1 MAIKDQP
8 ISEVEWIPIEKVY
21 ANDYNP
27 NSVATQEMKLLY
39 VSVKKDG
46 YTQPVVT
53 IYDEKKDRYV
63 IVDGFHRYS
72 IMRRYKDIY
81 ASCEGKLPCVV
92 LKGKTMND
100 RMASTIRHNRARGK
114 HSVAGMSNIVMEML
128 INGASDLEVCNNLG
142 LEAEELIRLKYITG
156 YAKLYENNQYS
167 RAAYSEKQV
176 EEVKKYEAQVAQEG
190 GNNE

>member
-8 ISEVEWIPIEKVY
+8 ISEVQWIPIEKVY

-53 IYDEKKDRYV
+53 IYDDKKDRYV

-114 HSVAGMSNIVMEML
+114 HSVTGMSNIVMEML

-142 LEAEELIRLKYITG
+142 LEAEELVRLKYITG
-156 YAKLYENNQYS
+156 YAKLYENNEYS
-167 RAAYSEKQV
+167 KAAYSEKQV
-176 EEVKKYEAQVAQEG
+176 EELKKYEASKEDEK
-190 GNNE
+190 NE

>member
-8 ISEVEWIPIEKVY
+8 IAEVQWIPIEKVY

-53 IYDEKKDRYV
+53 IYDDKKDRYV

-114 HSVAGMSNIVMEML
+114 HSVVGMSNIVMEML
-128 INGASDLEVCNNLG
+128 LNGASDLEVCNNLG
-142 LEAEELIRLKYITG
+142 LEAEELVRLKYITG
-156 YAKLYENNQYS
+156 YAKLYENNEYS

-176 EEVKKYEAQVAQEG
+176 EEVKKYEAQEAQKG
-190 GNNE
+190 GEQ

>member
-1 MAIKDQP
+1 MIKDQP
-8 ISEVEWIPIEKVY
+8 ISEVQWIPIEKVY

-142 LEAEELIRLKYITG
+142 LEAEELVRLKYITG
-156 YAKLYENNQYS
+156 YAKLYENNEYS
-167 RAAYSEKQV
+167 RAAYTEKQI
-176 EEVKKYEAQVAQEG
+176 EELKKYEAEAKEDKE
-190 GNNE
+190 NE

>member
-1 MAIKDQP
+1 MIKDMP
-8 ISEVEWIPIEKVY
+8 IAEVQWIPIEKVH

-27 NSVATQEMKLLY
+27 NSVASQEMKLLY
-39 VSVKKDG
+39 ISVKKDG
-46 YTQPVVT
+46 YTQPVVV
-53 IYDEKKDRYV
+53 IYDEKRDRYV

-81 ASCEGKLPCVV
+81 AMCEGKLPCVV

-100 RMASTIRHNRARGK
+100 LMASTIRHNRARGK

-128 INGASDLEVCNNLG
+128 LNGATDLEICNNLG

-156 YAKLYENNQYS
+156 YARLYEDNDYT
-167 RAAYSEKQV
+167 RATMTETQAAEKAKWRA
-176 EEVKKYEAQVAQEG
+176 EHG
-190 GNNE
+190 DSD

>member
-1 MAIKDQP
+1 MIKDQP
-8 ISEVEWIPIEKVY
+8 ISEVQWIPIEKVH

-92 LKGKTMND
+92 LKGKTIND
-100 RMASTIRHNRARGK
+100 LMASTIRHNRARGK
-114 HSVAGMSNIVMEML
+114 HSVQGMSNIVMEML
-128 INGASDLEVCNNLG
+128 MNGASDLEVCNNLG
-142 LEAEELIRLKYITG
+142 LEAEELVRLKYITG
-156 YAKLYENNQYS
+156 YAKLYENNEYN

-176 EEVKKYEAQVAQEG
+176 EAVKAYERSVKENG
-190 GNNE
+190 ENNG

>member
-8 ISEVEWIPIEKVY
+8 IAEVEWIPIEKVY

-128 INGASDLEVCNNLG
+128 INGASDIEVCNNLG

-176 EEVKKYEAQVAQEG
+176 EEVKKYEESLKQEG
-190 GNNE
+190 KE

>member
-1 MAIKDQP
+1 MISDQP
-8 ISEVEWIPIEKVY
+8 IHQVEWIPIEKVH

-39 VSVKKDG
+39 RSVKADG

-72 IMRRYKDIY
+72 IMRRFKDIY

-92 LKGKTMND
+92 LHGKKDLFHHGRKG
-100 RMASTIRHNRARGK
+100 
-114 HSVAGMSNIVMEML
+114 
-128 INGASDLEVCNNLG
+128 C
-142 LEAEELIRLKYITG
+142 
-156 YAKLYENNQYS
+156 S
-167 RAAYSEKQV
+167 R
-176 EEVKKYEAQVAQEG
+176 
-190 GNNE
+190 

>member
-1 MAIKDQP
+1 MIKDQP
-8 ISEVEWIPIEKVY
+8 IATVEWIPIEKVFC
-21 ANDYNP
+21 NDYNQ
-27 NSVATQEMKLLY
+27 NSVATNEMKLLY

-72 IMRRYKDIY
+72 IMRRHKDIY

-92 LKGKTMND
+92 LRGKTMND

-114 HSVAGMSNIVMEML
+114 HSVMGMSNIVMEML
-128 INGASDLEVCNNLG
+128 MNGSSDIEICNELG
-142 LEAEELIRLKYITG
+142 MEAEELVRLKYITG
-156 YAKLYENNQYS
+156 YAKLYENNEYS
-167 RAAYSEKQV
+167 RASISENQAKEKAKWYKENYDANQS
-176 EEVKKYEAQVAQEG
+176 
-190 GNNE
+190 

>member
-1 MAIKDQP
+1 MIKDQP
-8 ISEVEWIPIEKVY
+8 ISEVQWIPIEKVH

-100 RMASTIRHNRARGK
+100 LMASTIRHNRARGK
-114 HSVAGMSNIVMEML
+114 HSVQGMSNIVMEML
-128 INGASDLEVCNNLG
+128 LNGASDLEVCNNLG
-142 LEAEELIRLKYITG
+142 LEAEELVRLKYITG
-156 YAKLYENNQYS
+156 YAKLYEGNEFC

-176 EEVKKYEAQVAQEG
+176 EEQKKWEAETQNGESQK
-190 GNNE
+190 

>member
-1 MAIKDQP
+1 MIKDMP
-8 ISEVEWIPIEKVY
+8 IAEVQWIPIEKVH

-72 IMRRYKDIY
+72 IMRRFKDIY
-81 ASCEGKLPCVV
+81 AMCEGKLPCVV
-92 LKGKTMND
+92 LKNKTMND
-100 RMASTIRHNRARGK
+100 LMASTIRHNRARGK

-128 INGASDLEVCNNLG
+128 MNGASDLEICNNIG
-142 LEAEELIRLKYITG
+142 LEAEELMRLKYITG
-156 YAKLYENNQYS
+156 YAKMYEGNEFT
-167 RAAYSEKQV
+167 RAAITEHQAAEKA
-176 EEVKKYEAQVAQEG
+176 KWEAENG
-190 GNNE
+190 

>member
-1 MAIKDQP
+1 MISDQP
-8 ISEVEWIPIEKVY
+8 IHQVEWIPIEKVH

-39 VSVKKDG
+39 RSVKADG

-72 IMRRYKDIY
+72 IMRRFKDIY

-92 LKGKTMND
+92 LHGKTMND
-100 RMASTIRHNRARGK
+100 LMASTVRHNRARGK
-114 HSVAGMSNIVMEML
+114 HSINGMSNIVMEML
-128 INGASDLEVCNNLG
+128 MNGATDLQVCNELG
-142 LEAEELIRLKYITG
+142 LEPEELLRLKHITG
-156 YAKLYENNQYS
+156 YAKLYENNS
-167 RAAYSEKQV
+167 FTRAAISENQARQLQ
-176 EEVKKYEAQVAQEG
+176 KYRKEAG
-190 GNNE
+190 TDGDC

>member
-1 MAIKDQP
+1 M
-8 ISEVEWIPIEKVY
+8 
-21 ANDYNP
+21 
-27 NSVATQEMKLLY
+27 LY

-53 IYDEKKDRYV
+53 IYDESKDRYV

-114 HSVAGMSNIVMEML
+114 HSVNGMSNIVMEML
-128 INGASDLEVCNNLG
+128 MNGATDLQICNELG
-142 LEAEELIRLKYITG
+142 MEAEELIRLKYITG
-156 YAKLYENNQYS
+156 YAKLYENNDYS
-167 RAAYSEKQV
+167 KASYSEKQ
-176 EEVKKYEAQVAQEG
+176 AQEKTKWEEENN
-190 GNNE
+190 GNM

>member
-1 MAIKDQP
+1 MRKRVNKLIADQP
-8 ISEVEWIPIEKVY
+8 ISEVQWIPIEKVF

-39 VSVKKDG
+39 VSVKQDG

-53 IYDEKKDRYV
+53 IYDDKKDRYV

-128 INGASDLEVCNNLG
+128 LNGASDLEICNSIG

-156 YAKLYENNQYS
+156 YAKLYENNEYS

-176 EEVKKYEAQVAQEG
+176 EELKKYEESEG
-190 GNNE
+190 E

>member
-8 ISEVEWIPIEKVY
+8 INNVEWIPIEKIH

-92 LKGKTMND
+92 LHGKTMND
-100 RMASTIRHNRARGK
+100 LMASTVRHNRARGK
-114 HSVAGMSNIVMEML
+114 HSVNGMSNIVMEML
-128 INGASDLEVCNNLG
+128 MNGASDMEVCNNLG
-142 LEAEELIRLKYITG
+142 LEAEELVRLKYITG
-156 YAKLYENNQYS
+156 YAKLYENNEYS
-167 RAAYSEKQV
+167 RAAMSDHQAKVKADWEK
-176 EEVKKYEAQVAQEG
+176 EHGDE
-190 GNNE
+190 

>member
-8 ISEVEWIPIEKVY
+8 ISEVQWIPIEKVY

-53 IYDEKKDRYV
+53 IYDDKKDRYV

-128 INGASDLEVCNNLG
+128 LNGASDLEVCNNLG
-142 LEAEELIRLKYITG
+142 LEAEELVRLKYITG
-156 YAKLYENNQYS
+156 YAKLYENNEYS

-176 EEVKKYEAQVAQEG
+176 EEVKKYEAQEAQKG
-190 GNNE
+190 GEQ

>member
-1 MAIKDQP
+1 MIKDQP
-8 ISEVEWIPIEKVY
+8 ISEVQWIPIEKVH

-27 NSVATQEMKLLY
+27 NSVASQEMKLLY

-53 IYDEKKDRYV
+53 IYDEKKDRYM

-81 ASCEGKLPCVV
+81 AACEGKLPCVV
-92 LKGKTMND
+92 LRGKTVND
-100 RMASTIRHNRARGK
+100 LMASTIRHNRARGK
-114 HSVAGMSNIVMEML
+114 HSVQGMSNIVMEML
-128 INGASDLEVCNNLG
+128 LNGASDLEVCNELG
-142 LEAEELIRLKYITG
+142 LEAEELVRLKYITG
-156 YAKLYENNQYS
+156 YAKLYEGNEYS

-176 EEVKKYEAQVAQEG
+176 EELKKYEQAVKERRSD
-190 GNNE
+190 E